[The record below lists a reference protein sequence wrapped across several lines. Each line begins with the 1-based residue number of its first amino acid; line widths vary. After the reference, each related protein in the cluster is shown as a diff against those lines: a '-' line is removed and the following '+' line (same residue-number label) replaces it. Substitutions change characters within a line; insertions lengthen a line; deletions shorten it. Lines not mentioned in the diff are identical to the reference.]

1 MTKEVET
8 NMQET
13 MRRGQVNVSHRV
25 ISKGHNHVETE
36 SYTLIVDLI
45 NCE

>member
-25 ISKGHNHVETE
+25 ISKGHNHG
-36 SYTLIVDLI
+36 LF
-45 NCE
+45 CEKECYN